1 VNYEGMG
8 QLTITLMN
16 EIVSY
21 LKPRQSF
28 TDFLGGQTQGAP
40 DGQELL
46 ERISALFEEVVTNG
60 QIIFFADLLI
70 PFIKNAYLVY

>member
-1 VNYEGMG
+1 
-8 QLTITLMN
+8 
-16 EIVSY
+16 VSY
-21 LKPRQSF
+21 LKPRESF
-28 TDFLGGQTQGAP
+28 TDFLGSQIQGAP